1 LWLKKCDFGHCGC
14 RLGPDDDESLS
25 GSVLLGEKN
34 ENTYIYIC
42 AMSIQQRKENY
53 TMNETMEVIKNRRS
67 IRKFKDK
74 QIPGSELQE
83 ILDCTLP
90 APNAGNQQKW
100 HFTMIQSKDMLE
112 RMERILKE
120 NMMNSGVDF
129 LAKRASDP
137 NVRIFGDA
145 PTVIFITADE
155 RPRFVQIDCAV
166 AAQNILIAA
175 ESLNMGSHI
184 MTSSEFLF
192 TSEKGNELERELG
205 IPNGYNH
212 ICTIA
217 LGYKDENPQRN
228 REEKM

>member
-1 LWLKKCDFGHCGC
+1 
-14 RLGPDDDESLS
+14 
-25 GSVLLGEKN
+25 
-34 ENTYIYIC
+34 
-42 AMSIQQRKENY
+42 
-53 TMNETMEVIKNRRS
+53 
-67 IRKFKDK
+67 
-74 QIPGSELQE
+74 
-83 ILDCTLP
+83 LDCALR

-100 HFTMIQSKDMLE
+100 HFTVIQSKDMLE

-129 LAKRASDP
+129 LAKRASNP
-137 NVRIFGDA
+137 NVRIFGNA
-145 PTVIFITADE
+145 PTVILITADE
-155 RPRFVQIDCAV
+155 RLRFVQIDCA
-166 AAQNILIAA
+166 AASQNILIAA
-175 ESLNMGSHI
+175 ESLNIGSHI

-228 REEKM
+228 QEEKM